1 MKRDNGLL
9 AHDDTRLCPSLPGL
23 PQAAPPLTAPEPLR
37 VRRGTLSPL
46 TLVPKLKAAP
56 LATVRQETPPGEPP
70 REEVDAWYV
79 IEVVA

>member
-23 PQAAPPLTAPEPLR
+23 PQVAPPLTAPEPLR
-37 VRRGTLSPL
+37 VRRGT
-46 TLVPKLKAAP
+46 
-56 LATVRQETPPGEPP
+56 VRQEIPPGEPP
-70 REEVDAWYV
+70 HEEVDAWYV